1 MKKFWI
7 SVLSFVFVLS
17 LFQVPPTKAAT
28 VSYVDVEVYADIYG
42 NSEYGLKWFIVNRG
56 NRLLIV
62 KSADIKISDANN
74 NIMLNKSYSFGEIEL
89 SPGEYHYFDLK
100 APELQDRQF
109 EMAKLEYR
117 VNHIQGITPINKSG
131 TFVYVNGKKISPDVA
146 PAIINS
152 RVLVPMRSIFEALG
166 ATVNWDSTTNM
177 ITSYKED
184 IDVTIKHKI
193 GQNYM
198 LVNGQKVTLDV
209 SSQSIKGR
217 TMVPVR
223 AIANAFFV
231 NVEYVQQDKV
241 NYITVMDLYSLARK

>member
-17 LFQVPPTKAAT
+17 LFQAPATKAAT
-28 VSYVDVEVYADIYG
+28 VSYVDAEVYADIYG
-42 NSEYGLKWFIVNRG
+42 NSEYGLKGFIINRG

-166 ATVNWDSTTNM
+166 ATVSWDSTTNM

>member
-1 MKKFWI
+1 VKKFLI
-7 SVLSFVFVLS
+7 SVLSFVFILS
-17 LFQVPPTKAAT
+17 LFQVPETKAAT
-28 VSYVDVEVYADIYG
+28 INYVDAEVYADIYG
-42 NSEYGLKWFIVNRG
+42 NSEHGLKGFIINRG
-56 NRLLIV
+56 NRILIV

-117 VNHIQGITPINKSG
+117 INHIQGITPVNKSG

-166 ATVNWDSTTNM
+166 ATVSWDSTTNM

-184 IDVTIKHKI
+184 INVTIKHKI

-231 NVEYVQQDKV
+231 NVEYVRQDNV